1 MNLLPLT
8 FLFPLV
14 GFLLLSFSRGK
25 WSENLSA
32 LVGVGSV
39 GLAALSAF
47 WAIWSFH
54 SAPPEGGAYT
64 LVLWQW
70 MNVDGFAPNFA
81 LYLDG
86 LSVTMLGVVTGV
98 GFLIHLF
105 ASWYMRGEAGYSRFF
120 AYTNLFIASMLFLV
134 LGDNLLFLY
143 FGWEGVGL
151 CSYLL
156 IGFYYSHVPNGNA
169 ALKAFIVTRVGDVFM
184 AFGLFILFQ
193 QLGTLNIQELLV
205 LAPQHFAQGD
215 MWVSLAA
222 LALLGGAVGKSA
234 QLPLQTWLADAM
246 AGPTPVSA
254 LIHAA
259 TMVTAGVYL
268 IARCHGIFT
277 LAPNVL
283 ELVGVVGAVTLVLAG
298 FAALVQ
304 TDIKRILAYSTMSQ
318 IGYMFLAL
326 GVGAWDAAIF
336 HLMTHAFF
344 KALLFLGAGSVIIGM
359 HHDQD
364 IRNMGG
370 LRKYMPITW
379 ITFLLGTLA
388 LVGTPFFSGFYSK
401 EHIIEAAGAAN
412 VWGASFAYY
421 ATLIGVFIT
430 SLYSFRVY
438 FLVFH
443 GKERFPAHDDH
454 GHGHDAHGHDDHH
467 HGGKPHESP
476 WVVTLPLVL
485 LAIPSVVIGAWV
497 VDPMLF
503 GKFFNGVITVLPQHP
518 AMHELHEEWH
528 GWVAFGLHAFQ
539 TLPFWLVVAGAV
551 IAWYC
556 YLINPKVPA
565 RIQASLSGLNKV
577 LENKYYVDWVNE
589 QIIARGARCLGY
601 GLWQTGDRGLIDG
614 LLVNGSAR
622 VVGWVAAVSRH
633 LQSGYIYHYA
643 FAMIIGIM
651 ALVTFFVLIPQ

>member
-14 GFLLLSFSRGK
+14 GFLLLSFSRGR

-39 GLAALSAF
+39 GLSALSAA
-47 WAIWSFH
+47 WAIFSFH
-54 SAPPEGGAYT
+54 SSPPEGGTYS

-70 MNVDGFAPNFA
+70 MAAGDFSTNFT

-105 ASWYMRGEAGYSRFF
+105 ASWYMRGETGYSRFF

-156 IGFYYSHVPNGNA
+156 IGFYYSNRNNGNA

-193 QLGTLNIQELLV
+193 QFGTLNIQELLV
-205 LAPQHFAQGD
+205 LAPQKFPEGNL
-215 MWVSLAA
+215 WLTLAT

-268 IARCHGIFT
+268 IARCHGLFT
-277 LAPNVL
+277 LAPDIL
-283 ELVGVVGAVTLVLAG
+283 ELVGIVGAVTLVLAG

-344 KALLFLGAGSVIIGM
+344 KALLFLASGAVIVAC
-359 HHDQD
+359 HHEQN
-364 IRNMGG
+364 IFKMGG
-370 LRKYMPITW
+370 LWKKLPLAYASFVVGGAALAALP
-379 ITFLLGTLA
+379 FLTA
-388 LVGTPFFSGFYSK
+388 GFYSK
-401 EHIIEAAGAAN
+401 DEILWEAFASGHRELLIAGLVGAFLTSIYTFRLIFVAFHGEPKTEAHAGHGISHWLPLSVLIVLSTFVGALITPPLAGVLPESVGHAGGEAKHSLELASGAIAIAGILLAALLFLGQRRFVSALAKSAPGRFFGTWWYHAWGFDWLYDKLFVKPYLLLCQLLGRDPIDRTLGVVPFSVRGGHNLLSLTENGRLRWYAASLVGGAAILL
-412 VWGASFAYY
+412 GA
-421 ATLIGVFIT
+421 L
-430 SLYSFRVY
+430 
-438 FLVFH
+438 
-443 GKERFPAHDDH
+443 
-454 GHGHDAHGHDDHH
+454 
-467 HGGKPHESP
+467 
-476 WVVTLPLVL
+476 L
-485 LAIPSVVIGAWV
+485 LA
-497 VDPMLF
+497 
-503 GKFFNGVITVLPQHP
+503 
-518 AMHELHEEWH
+518 
-528 GWVAFGLHAFQ
+528 
-539 TLPFWLVVAGAV
+539 
-551 IAWYC
+551 
-556 YLINPKVPA
+556 
-565 RIQASLSGLNKV
+565 
-577 LENKYYVDWVNE
+577 
-589 QIIARGARCLGY
+589 
-601 GLWQTGDRGLIDG
+601 
-614 LLVNGSAR
+614 
-622 VVGWVAAVSRH
+622 
-633 LQSGYIYHYA
+633 
-643 FAMIIGIM
+643 
-651 ALVTFFVLIPQ
+651 